1 MNGCYKGAIKK
12 SKIDKPLVSIV
23 TPVLNGNVY
32 FEQTILSVLN
42 QTYDNIEYI
51 VIDGGST
58 DGSLETI
65 KKYEDKIDYWLS
77 KNDYGMYDAINSGFK
92 AASGDIFAYL
102 SSDDL
107 YYPDTIQVVVD
118 YFKKH
123 PAAEIVYGN
132 CDFIGPKG
140 QLIYK
145 YRFPRYRWK
154 SYVCFNSSSIAEPAT
169 FWRGSIHK
177 KIGYFDT
184 TFRYSGDFDFYAKA
198 GKCCCFFRINKTI
211 ARFRMHG
218 SAITATMEGGIKR
231 ENSIINQRYAHMN
244 KSYQMLLRI
253 WLHLKIK
260 ALNLPVM
267 FKKAYFR
274 IRKVDFY

>member
-1 MNGCYKGAIKK
+1 MQT
-12 SKIDKPLVSIV
+12 KPLVSIV
-23 TPVLNGNVY
+23 TPVLNGNAY
-32 FEQTILSVLN
+32 LEQTILSVLG

-51 VIDGGST
+51 IIDGGST

-77 KNDYGMYDAINSGFK
+77 KSDDGMYNAVNAGLK

-107 YYPDTIQVVVD
+107 YYSDTVRAVVD
-118 YFKKH
+118 HFQKH
-123 PAAEIVYGN
+123 PDAEMVYGN

-140 QLIYK
+140 ELIYR
-145 YRFPRYRWK
+145 YRIPRYRWK
-154 SYVCFNSSSIAEPAT
+154 PYVCFNSSSIAEPAT
-169 FWRGSIHK
+169 FWRSSIHK

-184 TFRYSGDFDFYAKA
+184 LFRYSGDFDFYAKA
-198 GKCCCFFRINKTI
+198 GKCCRFSRINKPI

-218 SAITATMEGGIKR
+218 SAITATLREKIKG
-231 ENSIINQRYAHMN
+231 ENAIVRKRYVHINKPH
-244 KSYQMLLRI
+244 QMLLRG

-260 ALNLPVM
+260 VLNLPIM
-267 FKKAYFR
+267 FRKAYLR
-274 IRKVDFY
+274 IKGIKFY